1 MELRVP
7 KVSLF
12 CFVLPASRP
21 PSPPSPPHLS
31 LTAPSQSAFP
41 SASSLLVLL
50 SPSSLLWN
58 LL

>member
-7 KVSLF
+7 KVSSALSYW
-12 CFVLPASRP
+12 LPAHPHP
-21 PSPPSPPHLS
+21 PLPHLS

-50 SPSSLLWN
+50 SPLSLLWN